1 MFFNSLLINGFSD
14 FTSFKFLQLEV
25 LSKMFWS
32 EIIFLTNVNLLLR
45 IEQRSILNTSLS
57 HDLSFLSN
65 QNDQFGVTVTH
76 LHQYHNKYTLKIYL
90 EYIGGGGLPQNDARH
105 RALSRIQEKLSKV
118 LSSSSS

>member
-1 MFFNSLLINGFSD
+1 
-14 FTSFKFLQLEV
+14 
-25 LSKMFWS
+25 MFWS

-90 EYIGGGGLPQNDARH
+90 EYIGGGGGYHKMMQDTEHCPEFKKSYPRSCPAVPLNFPLFQ
-105 RALSRIQEKLSKV
+105 
-118 LSSSSS
+118 